1 MRQPITPR
9 QEIKAGDQTAAAINL
24 EQTSF
29 GYQVYLMLKSLRCFA
44 VFVTFASTSLASDFL
59 QPNPKYSPREVVE
72 IQLRA
77 LQQNDDPVPGAGIAQ
92 TWAFAHPNNRVTTG
106 PLAQFQQ
113 MIESANYRFLL
124 GHVNHKIELVVE
136 TAKMALFQV
145 SIVSNS
151 GGKYS
156 LNWRVLKALEGPFT
170 GAWMTIGVST
180 PQRAGE
186 AV

>member
-1 MRQPITPR
+1 MI
-9 QEIKAGDQTAAAINL
+9 L
-24 EQTSF
+24 LF
-29 GYQVYLMLKSLRCFA
+29 GCNLMLKSLMFFA
-44 VFVTFASTSLASDFL
+44 VFVTFSSSTFASDFL

-92 TWAFAHPNNRVTTG
+92 AWAFAHPNNRAITG

-124 GHVNHKIELVVE
+124 GHVNYKIELVVK
-136 TAKMALFQV
+136 TPKMALFQV

-156 LNWRVLKALEGPFT
+156 LKWRVLKALGGTFA

-180 PQRAGE
+180 PQRAE
-186 AV
+186 DAV

>member
-1 MRQPITPR
+1 M
-9 QEIKAGDQTAAAINL
+9 
-24 EQTSF
+24 
-29 GYQVYLMLKSLRCFA
+29 
-44 VFVTFASTSLASDFL
+44 

-92 TWAFAHPNNRVTTG
+92 TWAFAHPNNRAITG

-124 GHVNHKIELVVE
+124 GHVNHKIVLVVE

-156 LNWRVLKALEGPFT
+156 LN
-170 GAWMTIGVST
+170 
-180 PQRAGE
+180 
-186 AV
+186 